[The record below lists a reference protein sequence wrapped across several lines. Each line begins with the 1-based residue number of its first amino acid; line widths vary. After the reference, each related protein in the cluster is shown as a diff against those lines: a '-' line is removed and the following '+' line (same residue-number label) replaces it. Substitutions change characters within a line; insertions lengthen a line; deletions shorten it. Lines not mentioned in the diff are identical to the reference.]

1 MKTFIPT
8 PSSST
13 LELGFFTIHY
23 YALCI
28 LLGIVVAIWIT
39 KKRYQA
45 LGGDSN
51 DVSDLAIYA
60 IPSGNH
66 WWADLS
72 RIDFT
77 SEIFR

>member
-13 LELGFFTIHY
+13 LELGFFTFHY

-45 LGGDSN
+45 LGGDPN
-51 DVSDLAIYA
+51 DVSDLVSNIE
-60 IPSGNH
+60 SVN
-66 WWADLS
+66 LC
-72 RIDFT
+72 
-77 SEIFR
+77 